1 MEELNSKVCS
11 SEKQTRKKREQW
23 YLDQDTHDKFGCYS
37 SMTTSSI
44 TVHLLSLPLHR
55 RHHQPRR
62 HHHHCYDI
70 YSKNLIRGIPA
81 QFDWKRLQINYE
93 SSFPTKEESCKI
105 NICNP
110 GIWKGYRCWRWW
122 SKRITT
128 LTISSRDIQTQIL
141 LTYLNMYMFSLT
153 SMYSKQ
159 ILGFTIYF
167 WIDSYIDW
175 IVILFEKEKR
185 RYCYQAWKRKKK
197 SRTKVSMSSSSRD
210 YPICRSSTIMTE
222 K

>member
-1 MEELNSKVCS
+1 
-11 SEKQTRKKREQW
+11 
-23 YLDQDTHDKFGCYS
+23 
-37 SMTTSSI
+37 MTTSSI

-159 ILGFTIYF
+159 ILGFIIYF

-175 IVILFEKEKR
+175 IVILFEKEGIVIKR
-185 RYCYQAWKRKKK
+185 ERGRRRVEQRYLCHHHRGTILSVDHLQLWLR
-197 SRTKVSMSSSSRD
+197 SREDIARRELHGYETALFWISL
-210 YPICRSSTIMTE
+210 
-222 K
+222 